1 MTDVSH
7 NPDNP
12 SAPHLV
18 ESGPITQDNTLQPDP
33 ELRLSE
39 GRATATQITITT
51 IAALLILFVVMYG
64 LNNQR
69 PETVQPPT
77 TTASE
82 TTSGGTATPQPAPGQ
97 ANAPAA
103 GADQKAPASN
113 PQDANTGSSG
123 SGQKQ

>member
-18 ESGPITQDNTLQPDP
+18 ESGPITQDNTIQPDP
-33 ELRLSE
+33 EVRLSE

-51 IAALLILFVVMYG
+51 IAALVILFVVMYG
-64 LNNQR
+64 LNQR
-69 PETVQPPT
+69 PETVQSPT

-82 TTSGGTATPQPAPGQ
+82 TTNAGGQASAPAP
-97 ANAPAA
+97 A
-103 GADQKAPASN
+103 ADQKAPASN

-123 SGQKQ
+123 NGKK